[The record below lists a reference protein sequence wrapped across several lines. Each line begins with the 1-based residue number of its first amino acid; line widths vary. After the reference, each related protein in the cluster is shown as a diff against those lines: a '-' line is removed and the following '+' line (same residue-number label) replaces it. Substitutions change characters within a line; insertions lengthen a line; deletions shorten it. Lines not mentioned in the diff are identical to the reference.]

1 MPCSI
6 VLYPSDD
13 FSSIVFSSPSVNL
26 VLEYP
31 CRWGVVALLVL
42 FTCFTFCAGYDV
54 YLVGGCVRDLI
65 MKKTPKDFD
74 IITTADLR
82 QVITQIKKDAT
93 MMKLNYW
100 K

>member
-1 MPCSI
+1 
-6 VLYPSDD
+6 VLHRLRS
-13 FSSIVFSSPSVNL
+13 
-26 VLEYP
+26 
-31 CRWGVVALLVL
+31 R
-42 FTCFTFCAGYDV
+42 GYDV

>member
-1 MPCSI
+1 M
-6 VLYPSDD
+6 LYPSDD

-31 CRWGVVALLVL
+31 YCWGVVALLVL
-42 FTCFTFCAGYDV
+42 FICFTFCAGYDV